1 MKGIR
6 KFFGRF
12 KIKTKIILLY
22 LTVLLLSF
30 LMTFTIISK
39 VNEAY
44 TKREVG
50 NAGIQTVNALKGN
63 LTLVFENVTQF
74 SNLIYFDDNVQDSLK
89 NVKSKNID
97 PTIQRRITKSLVNML
112 LSGDYISS
120 VFIFD
125 KYNNYYNTYK
135 VGPISVHSEKIE
147 STDWYAQMQEANGN
161 GFFIHKSEDI
171 LEFPTRK
178 DKNYIT
184 YIKEIGAVNTYEPL
198 ATLLVT
204 VDETTIQSYFEEV
217 SSVYD
222 SHFFIVD
229 GEGNYII
236 PPSQYEEEYAEYI
249 DTHKTSKA
257 GYEMVDIKDSTVI
270 MVSQEMGISDWK
282 LVGSFQMDNLKAL
295 TPYYTTVIILIM
307 CLNILF
313 VFICS
318 MALTRFIFTP
328 LAKLEKHMKMVEE
341 GEFIPIRID
350 GEQNEINNLKKVFN
364 HMTKSIQNLIEKV
377 KVEEKIIAKGE
388 LDLIQAQIN
397 PHFLYNTLDAVSA
410 LALMKDNESC
420 FKMTQALGSFYRN
433 SLNSGLDFV
442 TIQDE
447 IQCIRSY
454 ITILNIRYDDKIK
467 VEYDVEE
474 HLLNCKILKLLLQP
488 LIENAVHHGIKG
500 NDGAGHIL
508 VKIFEDEE
516 EIILIVLDD
525 GVGMSEER
533 VHSIMEGK
541 SVTGK
546 SGFGIYSLKQRITL
560 YYGIQN
566 PIMIHSEVGGGCEIT
581 VRVKKMEE
589 GEAVE
594 H

>member
-1 MKGIR
+1 MEEIR
-6 KFFGRF
+6 SFFGRF

-30 LMTFTIISK
+30 LITFTVIYK

-50 NAGIQTVNALKGN
+50 NTGIQTVNALKGN
-63 LTLVFENVTQF
+63 LSLVFENVTQF
-74 SNLIYFDDNVQDSLK
+74 SNLIYFDDNVQASLK
-89 NVKSKNID
+89 NIKSKNID
-97 PTIQRRITKSLVNML
+97 PAIQRRITKSLVNML

-125 KYNNYYNTYK
+125 KYHNYYNTYK
-135 VGPISVHSEKIE
+135 VGPISVHNEKLE
-147 STDWYAQMQEANGN
+147 ETEWFAKMLEARGN

-171 LEFPTRK
+171 LEFPTRA

-198 ATLLVT
+198 ATLMVT
-204 VDETTIQSYFEEV
+204 VDEATIQSYFEEV

-222 SHFFIVD
+222 SQFFIVD
-229 GEGNYII
+229 GKGNYII
-236 PPSQYEEEYAEYI
+236 PPNQYEKEYAAYI
-249 DTHKTSKA
+249 AGKKTSNEL
-257 GYEMVDIKDSTVI
+257 YETVTIKDSTVI

-282 LVGSFQMDNLKAL
+282 LIGSFQMDNIKAL
-295 TPYYTTVIILIM
+295 TPYYTRVIIFIM
-307 CLNILF
+307 CLNIVF

-341 GEFIPIRID
+341 GEFIPIKID
-350 GEQNEINNLKKVFN
+350 QSQNEINSLKKVFN

-377 KVEEKIIAKGE
+377 KAEEKIIAKGE

-410 LALMKDNESC
+410 LALMKDNENC

-433 SLNSGLDFV
+433 SLNSGMDFV
-442 TIQDE
+442 TIYDE
-447 IQCIRSY
+447 IQCIQSY
-454 ITILNIRYDDKIK
+454 ITILNIRYDDKIRIDY
-467 VEYDVEE
+467 EVEE
-474 HLLNCKILKLLLQP
+474 HLLRHKILKLLLQP

-500 NDGAGHIL
+500 NNGAGNIL
-508 VKIFEDEE
+508 VKIFEDEG
-516 EIILIVLDD
+516 EIILIVADD
-525 GVGMSEER
+525 GAGMTEER
-533 VHSIMEGK
+533 VSDIMHGK

-560 YYGIQN
+560 YYGITN
-566 PIMIHSEVGGGCEIT
+566 PIVIHSEVGGGCEVA
-581 VRVKKMEE
+581 VRVKKIEE
-589 GEAVE
+589 GERVE